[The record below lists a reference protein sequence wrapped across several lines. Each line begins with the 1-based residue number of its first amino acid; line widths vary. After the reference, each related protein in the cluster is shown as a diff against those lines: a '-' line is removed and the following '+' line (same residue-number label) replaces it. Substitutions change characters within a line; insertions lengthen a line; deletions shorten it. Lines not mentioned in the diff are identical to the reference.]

1 MKLKTNR
8 ILASAS
14 ELSASVDAG
23 ADMGVGIG
31 VDIGVNEDASASYI
45 ARCIQLAMV
54 MEVSAYPKPGNVD
67 RNHDYEDTRFEH
79 FLASAVS
86 IHPVMENAAK
96 SRTGVGSLIH
106 SAVRES
112 AKWQNGGN
120 THFGAFILL
129 VPLAMAAGDIVQKK
143 HEFSIE
149 ELILHAHEIVKR
161 TGTQDAIEFYKSFET
176 AKVRV
181 NPVDK
186 FDLQD
191 FGSLK
196 ALDENGTTLYD
207 LMEIS
212 KGYDLIADEWVNGFK
227 RCARCGETLITHMR
241 DFVEFDQ
248 SDQFDQSGQSV
259 ISKLDVNDAV
269 VYAFMKILSEN
280 RDTFI
285 RTKFDES
292 TADSVSR
299 RAKDILLKF
308 EQHEGDFDSVRLAVE
323 EFDDE
328 LLQKGI
334 NPGSTA
340 DIVIA
345 GLFIAFFGGIRF

>member
-1 MKLKTNR
+1 MNLSVKHS
-8 ILASAS
+8 IASGN
-14 ELSASVDAG
+14 EFNIDAP
-23 ADMGVGIG
+23 
-31 VDIGVNEDASASYI
+31 ASYI

-96 SRTGVGSLIH
+96 SKTGVGSLIH

-129 VPLAMAAGDIVQKK
+129 IPLAMAAGDILHKK
-143 HEFSIE
+143 HEFTIE
-149 ELILHAHEIVKR
+149 ELVSCAHDIVKK
-161 TGTQDAIEFYKSFET
+161 TNVQDAIEFYRSFET

-181 NPVDK
+181 NPVDE

-191 FGSLK
+191 SSSLGSL
-196 ALDENGTTLYD
+196 DEENTTLYD

-212 KGYDLIADEWVNGFK
+212 RSSDLIADEWVSGFK
-227 RCARCGETLITHMR
+227 RCANCGETIINFMGSTNK
-241 DFVEFDQ
+241 FGEP
-248 SDQFDQSGQSV
+248 
-259 ISKLDVNDAV
+259 KLDVNDVV
-269 VYAFMKILSEN
+269 VYAFLKILSEN

-285 RTKFDES
+285 QTKFDET
-292 TADSVSR
+292 TADYVSG
-299 RAKDILLKF
+299 RARDILLEFKP
-308 EQHEGDFDSVRLAVE
+308 QRSGFDAVRLAVE

-328 LLQKGI
+328 LLSKGI

-345 GLFIAFFGGIRF
+345 GLFIALLGGVRF

>member
-1 MKLKTNR
+1 MKLNTNR
-8 ILASAS
+8 FPAHVS
-14 ELSASVDAG
+14 EFSLDIDAG
-23 ADMGVGIG
+23 A
-31 VDIGVNEDASASYI
+31 SSSYI
-45 ARCIQLAMV
+45 ARCVQLAMV

-86 IHPVMENAAK
+86 VHPVMENAAK
-96 SRTGVGSLIH
+96 CKTGVGSLIH

-112 AKWQNGGN
+112 ANWQNGGN

-129 VPLAMAAGDIVQKK
+129 IPLAMAAGDILNKK
-143 HEFSIE
+143 HEFTIE
-149 ELILHAHEIVKR
+149 ELVSCAHEIVKG

-181 NPVDK
+181 NPVDE

-191 FGSLK
+191 SNSLK
-196 ALDENGTTLYD
+196 SLDEENTTLYD

-212 KGYDLIADEWVNGFK
+212 RGYDLIADEWVTGFK
-227 RCARCGETLITHMR
+227 RCAYCGEMIIAHMMDSR
-241 DFVEFDQ
+241 DLGQ
-248 SDQFDQSGQSV
+248 SDTFDRSV
-259 ISKLDVNDAV
+259 RSRLDVNDAV
-269 VYAFMKILSEN
+269 VYAFMKTLSEN

-285 RTKFDES
+285 QTKFDES
-292 TADSVSR
+292 TADYVSG
-299 RAKDILLKF
+299 RARDILLKF
-308 EQHEGDFDSVRLAVE
+308 EQHEVDFDSVRLAVE

-328 LLQKGI
+328 LLSKGI

-345 GLFIAFFGGIRF
+345 GLFIALLGGVRF

>member
-1 MKLKTNR
+1 MNLSVKHS
-8 ILASAS
+8 IASGN
-14 ELSASVDAG
+14 EFNIDA
-23 ADMGVGIG
+23 A
-31 VDIGVNEDASASYI
+31 ASYI

-96 SRTGVGSLIH
+96 SKTGVGSLIH

-129 VPLAMAAGDIVQKK
+129 IPLAMAAGDILHKK
-143 HEFSIE
+143 HEFTIE
-149 ELILHAHEIVKR
+149 ELVSCAHDIVKK
-161 TGTQDAIEFYKSFET
+161 TNVQDAIEFYRSFET

-181 NPVDK
+181 NPVDE

-191 FGSLK
+191 SSSLGSL
-196 ALDENGTTLYD
+196 DEENTTLYD

-212 KGYDLIADEWVNGFK
+212 RSYDLIADEWVSGFK
-227 RCARCGETLITHMR
+227 RCANCGETIINFMGSINK
-241 DFVEFDQ
+241 FGEP
-248 SDQFDQSGQSV
+248 
-259 ISKLDVNDAV
+259 KLDVNDVV
-269 VYAFMKILSEN
+269 VYAFLKILSEN

-285 RTKFDES
+285 QTKFDET
-292 TADSVSR
+292 TADYVSG
-299 RAKDILLKF
+299 RARDILLEFKPQRSGF
-308 EQHEGDFDSVRLAVE
+308 NTVRLAVE

-328 LLQKGI
+328 LLSKGI

-345 GLFIAFFGGIRF
+345 GLFIALLGGVRF

>member
-1 MKLKTNR
+1 MNLSVKHS
-8 ILASAS
+8 IASGN
-14 ELSASVDAG
+14 EFNIDA
-23 ADMGVGIG
+23 A
-31 VDIGVNEDASASYI
+31 ASYI

-96 SRTGVGSLIH
+96 SKTGVGSLIH

-112 AKWQNGGN
+112 ARWQNGGN

-129 VPLAMAAGDIVQKK
+129 VPLAMAAGDILHKK
-143 HEFSIE
+143 HEFTIE
-149 ELILHAHEIVKR
+149 ELVSCAHDIVKK
-161 TGTQDAIEFYKSFET
+161 TNVQDAIEFYRSFET

-181 NPVDK
+181 NPVDE

-191 FGSLK
+191 SSSLGSL
-196 ALDENGTTLYD
+196 DEENTTLYD

-212 KGYDLIADEWVNGFK
+212 RSYDLIADEWVSGFE
-227 RCARCGETLITHMR
+227 RCANCGETIINFMGSTNK
-241 DFVEFDQ
+241 FGEP
-248 SDQFDQSGQSV
+248 
-259 ISKLDVNDAV
+259 KLDVNDVV
-269 VYAFMKILSEN
+269 VYAFLKILSEN

-285 RTKFDES
+285 QTKFDET
-292 TADSVSR
+292 TADYVSG
-299 RAKDILLKF
+299 RARDILLEFKP
-308 EQHEGDFDSVRLAVE
+308 QRSGFDAVRLAVE

-328 LLQKGI
+328 LLSKGI

-345 GLFIAFFGGIRF
+345 GLFIALLGGVRF

>member
-1 MKLKTNR
+1 MNLSVKHS
-8 ILASAS
+8 IASGN
-14 ELSASVDAG
+14 EFNIDA
-23 ADMGVGIG
+23 A
-31 VDIGVNEDASASYI
+31 ASYI

-96 SRTGVGSLIH
+96 SKTGVGSLIH

-143 HEFSIE
+143 HEFTIE
-149 ELILHAHEIVKR
+149 ELVSCAHEIVKG
-161 TGTQDAIEFYKSFET
+161 TDTQDAIEFYKSFET

-181 NPVDK
+181 NPVDE

-191 FGSLK
+191 FGSLR

-212 KGYDLIADEWVNGFK
+212 RDYDLIANEWVNGFK
-227 RCARCGETLITHMR
+227 RCAHCGETLITHMR
-241 DFVEFDQ
+241 DFGEFG
-248 SDQFDQSGQSV
+248 QSGQSAR
-259 ISKLDVNDAV
+259 SKLDVNDAV

-285 RTKFDES
+285 QTKFDES
-292 TADSVSR
+292 TADYVSG
-299 RAKDILLKF
+299 RARDILLKF
-308 EQHEGDFDSVRLAVE
+308 EQHEVDFESVRLAVE

-345 GLFIAFFGGIRF
+345 GLFIAFFGGVRF

>member
-1 MKLKTNR
+1 MNLSVKHS
-8 ILASAS
+8 IASGN
-14 ELSASVDAG
+14 EFNIDA
-23 ADMGVGIG
+23 A
-31 VDIGVNEDASASYI
+31 ASYI

-96 SRTGVGSLIH
+96 SKTGVGSLIH

-129 VPLAMAAGDIVQKK
+129 IPLAMAAGDILHKK
-143 HEFSIE
+143 HEFTIE
-149 ELILHAHEIVKR
+149 ELVSCAHDIVKK
-161 TGTQDAIEFYKSFET
+161 TNVQDAIEFYRSFET

-181 NPVDK
+181 NPVDE

-191 FGSLK
+191 SSSLGSL
-196 ALDENGTTLYD
+196 DEENTTLYD

-212 KGYDLIADEWVNGFK
+212 RSYDLIADEWVSGFE
-227 RCARCGETLITHMR
+227 RCANCGETIINFMGSTNK
-241 DFVEFDQ
+241 FGEP
-248 SDQFDQSGQSV
+248 
-259 ISKLDVNDAV
+259 KLDVNDVV
-269 VYAFMKILSEN
+269 VYAFLKILSEN

-285 RTKFDES
+285 QTKFDET
-292 TADSVSR
+292 TADYVSG
-299 RAKDILLKF
+299 RARDILLEFKP
-308 EQHEGDFDSVRLAVE
+308 QRSGFDAVRLAVE

-328 LLQKGI
+328 LLSKGI

-345 GLFIAFFGGIRF
+345 GLFIALLGGVRF

>member
-1 MKLKTNR
+1 MNLSVKHS
-8 ILASAS
+8 IASGN
-14 ELSASVDAG
+14 EFNIDA
-23 ADMGVGIG
+23 A
-31 VDIGVNEDASASYI
+31 ASYI

-96 SRTGVGSLIH
+96 SKTGVGSLIH

-112 AKWQNGGN
+112 AKWHNGGN

-129 VPLAMAAGDIVQKK
+129 VPLAMAAGDILHKK
-143 HEFSIE
+143 HEFTIE
-149 ELILHAHEIVKR
+149 ELVSCAHDIVKK
-161 TGTQDAIEFYKSFET
+161 TNVQDAIEFYRSFET

-181 NPVDK
+181 NPVDE

-191 FGSLK
+191 SSSLGSL
-196 ALDENGTTLYD
+196 DEENTTLYD

-212 KGYDLIADEWVNGFK
+212 RSYDLIADEWVSGFE
-227 RCARCGETLITHMR
+227 RCANCGETIINFMGSTNK
-241 DFVEFDQ
+241 FGEP
-248 SDQFDQSGQSV
+248 
-259 ISKLDVNDAV
+259 KLDVNDVV
-269 VYAFMKILSEN
+269 VYAFLKILSEN

-285 RTKFDES
+285 QTKFDET
-292 TADSVSR
+292 TADYVSG
-299 RAKDILLKF
+299 RARDILLEFKP
-308 EQHEGDFDSVRLAVE
+308 QRSGFDAVRLAVE

-328 LLQKGI
+328 LLSKGI

-345 GLFIAFFGGIRF
+345 GLFIALLGGVRF

>member
-1 MKLKTNR
+1 MNLSVKHS
-8 ILASAS
+8 IASGN
-14 ELSASVDAG
+14 EFNIDA
-23 ADMGVGIG
+23 A
-31 VDIGVNEDASASYI
+31 ASYI

-96 SRTGVGSLIH
+96 SKAGVGSLIH

-129 VPLAMAAGDIVQKK
+129 VPLAMAAGDILHKK
-143 HEFSIE
+143 HEFTIE
-149 ELILHAHEIVKR
+149 ELVSCAHDIVKK
-161 TGTQDAIEFYKSFET
+161 TNVQDAIEFYRSFET

-181 NPVDK
+181 NPVDE

-191 FGSLK
+191 SSSLGSL
-196 ALDENGTTLYD
+196 DEENTTLYD

-212 KGYDLIADEWVNGFK
+212 RSYDLIADEWVSGFK
-227 RCARCGETLITHMR
+227 RCANCGETIINFMGSTNK
-241 DFVEFDQ
+241 FGEP
-248 SDQFDQSGQSV
+248 
-259 ISKLDVNDAV
+259 KLDVNDVV
-269 VYAFMKILSEN
+269 VYAFLKILSEN

-285 RTKFDES
+285 QTKFDET
-292 TADSVSR
+292 TADYVSG
-299 RAKDILLKF
+299 RARDILLEFKP
-308 EQHEGDFDSVRLAVE
+308 QRSGFDAVRLAVE

-328 LLQKGI
+328 LLSKGI

-345 GLFIAFFGGIRF
+345 GLFIALLGGVRF

>member
-1 MKLKTNR
+1 MNLSVKHS
-8 ILASAS
+8 IASGN
-14 ELSASVDAG
+14 EFNIDA
-23 ADMGVGIG
+23 A
-31 VDIGVNEDASASYI
+31 ASYI

-96 SRTGVGSLIH
+96 SKAGVGSLIH

-112 AKWQNGGN
+112 ARWQNGGN

-129 VPLAMAAGDIVQKK
+129 VPLAMAAGDILHKK
-143 HEFSIE
+143 HEFTIE
-149 ELILHAHEIVKR
+149 ELVSCAHDIVKK
-161 TGTQDAIEFYKSFET
+161 TNVQDAIEFYRSFET

-181 NPVDK
+181 NPVDE

-191 FGSLK
+191 SSSLGSL
-196 ALDENGTTLYD
+196 DEENTTLYD

-212 KGYDLIADEWVNGFK
+212 RSYDLIADEWVSGFE
-227 RCARCGETLITHMR
+227 RCANCGETIINFMGSTNK
-241 DFVEFDQ
+241 FGEP
-248 SDQFDQSGQSV
+248 
-259 ISKLDVNDAV
+259 KLDVNDVV
-269 VYAFMKILSEN
+269 VYAFLKILSEN

-285 RTKFDES
+285 QTKFDET
-292 TADSVSR
+292 TADYVSG
-299 RAKDILLKF
+299 RARDILLEFKPQRSGF
-308 EQHEGDFDSVRLAVE
+308 NTVRLAVE

-328 LLQKGI
+328 LLSKGI

-345 GLFIAFFGGIRF
+345 GLFIALLGGVRF

>member
-8 ILASAS
+8 YLVSLS
-14 ELSASVDAG
+14 ELNLNANG
-23 ADMGVGIG
+23 
-31 VDIGVNEDASASYI
+31 DASASYI
-45 ARCIQLAMV
+45 ARCVQLAMV

-96 SRTGVGSLIH
+96 SQTGVGSLIH

-129 VPLAMAAGDIVQKK
+129 VPLAMAAGVIVQKE
-143 HEFSIE
+143 HEFTIE
-149 ELILHAHEIVKR
+149 ELVSRAHEIVKG
-161 TGTQDAIEFYKSFET
+161 TDTQDAIEFYKSFET

-181 NPVDK
+181 NPVDE

-196 ALDENGTTLYD
+196 TLDENGTTLYD

-212 KGYDLIADEWVNGFK
+212 RSYDLIANEWVNGFQ
-227 RCARCGETLITHMR
+227 RCANYGKTLIMHMV
-241 DFVEFDQ
+241 DFGELGQ
-248 SDQFDQSGQSV
+248 SDKSV
-259 ISKLDVNDAV
+259 RSKLDINDAV
-269 VYAFMKILSEN
+269 VYTFMKILSEN

-285 RTKFDES
+285 QTKFDEL
-292 TADSVSR
+292 TADYVSG
-299 RAKDILLKF
+299 RARDILLKL
-308 EQHEGDFDSVRLAVE
+308 EQHKMDFDSVRLAVE

-345 GLFIAFFGGIRF
+345 GLFIAFLGGARF

>member
-1 MKLKTNR
+1 MNVRLKR
-8 ILASAS
+8 PLASGYKS
-14 ELSASVDAG
+14 NSYTF
-23 ADMGVGIG
+23 
-31 VDIGVNEDASASYI
+31 ASYI

-54 MEVSAYPKPGNVD
+54 MEVSAHPKPGNVD
-67 RNHDYEDTRFEH
+67 RTHDYEDTRFEH

-86 IHPVMENAAK
+86 IYPVMENAANSK
-96 SRTGVGSLIH
+96 SNGGSPGVGSLIH

-129 VPLAMAAGDIVQKK
+129 VPLAMAAGNIFQKK
-143 HEFSIE
+143 HEFTIE
-149 ELILHAHEIVKR
+149 ELVSCAHDIVKK
-161 TGTQDAIEFYKSFET
+161 TNVQDAIEFYKSFET

-181 NPVDK
+181 NPVDE

-191 FGSLK
+191 SSSLGSL
-196 ALDENGTTLYD
+196 DEENTTLYD

-212 KGYDLIADEWVNGFK
+212 RTYDLIADEWVSGFE
-227 RCARCGETLITHMR
+227 RCANCGETIIKCMEWTN
-241 DFVEFDQ
+241 E
-248 SDQFDQSGQSV
+248 SDKFGEP
-259 ISKLDVNDAV
+259 KLDVNDVV
-269 VYAFMKILSEN
+269 VYAFLKILSEN

-285 RTKFDES
+285 QTKFDET
-292 TADSVSR
+292 TADYVSG
-299 RAKDILLKF
+299 RARDILLEFKPQRSGF
-308 EQHEGDFDSVRLAVE
+308 NAVRLAVE

-328 LLQKGI
+328 LLSKGI

-345 GLFIAFFGGIRF
+345 GLFIALLGGVRF

>member
-1 MKLKTNR
+1 MNLSVKHS
-8 ILASAS
+8 IASGN
-14 ELSASVDAG
+14 EFNIDA
-23 ADMGVGIG
+23 A
-31 VDIGVNEDASASYI
+31 ASYI

-96 SRTGVGSLIH
+96 SKTGVGSLIH
-106 SAVRES
+106 SAVCES

-129 VPLAMAAGDIVQKK
+129 VPLAMAAGDILHKK
-143 HEFSIE
+143 HEFTIE
-149 ELILHAHEIVKR
+149 ELVSCAHDIVKK
-161 TGTQDAIEFYKSFET
+161 TNVQDAIEFYRSFET

-181 NPVDK
+181 NPVDE

-191 FGSLK
+191 SSSLG
-196 ALDENGTTLYD
+196 ALDEENTTLYD

-212 KGYDLIADEWVNGFK
+212 RSYDLIADEWVSGFE
-227 RCARCGETLITHMR
+227 RCANCGETIINFMGSTNK
-241 DFVEFDQ
+241 FGEP
-248 SDQFDQSGQSV
+248 
-259 ISKLDVNDAV
+259 KLDVNDVV
-269 VYAFMKILSEN
+269 VYAFLKILSEN

-285 RTKFDES
+285 QTKFDET
-292 TADSVSR
+292 TADYVSG
-299 RAKDILLKF
+299 RARDILLEFKP
-308 EQHEGDFDSVRLAVE
+308 QRTGFDAVRLAVE

-328 LLQKGI
+328 LLSKGI

-345 GLFIAFFGGIRF
+345 GLFIALLGGVRF

>member
-1 MKLKTNR
+1 MLKFQSMKLKTNR
-8 ILASAS
+8 LLASVS
-14 ELSASVDAG
+14 ELSV
-23 ADMGVGIG
+23 GV
-31 VDIGVNEDASASYI
+31 DASASYI

-96 SRTGVGSLIH
+96 SKTGVGSLIH

-129 VPLAMAAGDIVQKK
+129 IPLAMAAGDILHKK
-143 HEFSIE
+143 HEFTIE
-149 ELILHAHEIVKR
+149 ELVSCAHDIVKK
-161 TGTQDAIEFYKSFET
+161 TNVQDAIEFYRSFET

-191 FGSLK
+191 SSSLGSL
-196 ALDENGTTLYD
+196 DEENTTLYD

-212 KGYDLIADEWVNGFK
+212 RSYDLIADEWVSGFE
-227 RCARCGETLITHMR
+227 RCANCGETIINFMGSTNK
-241 DFVEFDQ
+241 FGEP
-248 SDQFDQSGQSV
+248 
-259 ISKLDVNDAV
+259 KLDVNDVV
-269 VYAFMKILSEN
+269 VYAFLKILSEN

-285 RTKFDES
+285 QTKFDET
-292 TADSVSR
+292 TADYVSG
-299 RAKDILLKF
+299 RARDILLEFKP
-308 EQHEGDFDSVRLAVE
+308 QRSGFDAVRLAVE

-328 LLQKGI
+328 LLSKGI

-345 GLFIAFFGGIRF
+345 GLFIALLGGIRF

>member
-1 MKLKTNR
+1 MNLSVKHS
-8 ILASAS
+8 IASGN
-14 ELSASVDAG
+14 EFNIDA
-23 ADMGVGIG
+23 A
-31 VDIGVNEDASASYI
+31 ASYI

-96 SRTGVGSLIH
+96 SKTGVGSLIH

-129 VPLAMAAGDIVQKK
+129 VPLAMAAGDILHKK
-143 HEFSIE
+143 HEFTIE
-149 ELILHAHEIVKR
+149 ELVSCAHDIVKK
-161 TGTQDAIEFYKSFET
+161 TNVQDAIEFYRSFET

-181 NPVDK
+181 NPVDE

-191 FGSLK
+191 SSSLGSL
-196 ALDENGTTLYD
+196 DEENTTLYD

-212 KGYDLIADEWVNGFK
+212 RSYDLIADEWVSGFK
-227 RCARCGETLITHMR
+227 RCANCGETIINFMGSTNK
-241 DFVEFDQ
+241 FGEP
-248 SDQFDQSGQSV
+248 
-259 ISKLDVNDAV
+259 KLDVNDVV
-269 VYAFMKILSEN
+269 VYAFLKILSEN

-285 RTKFDES
+285 QTKFDET
-292 TADSVSR
+292 TADYVSG
-299 RAKDILLKF
+299 RARDILLEFKP
-308 EQHEGDFDSVRLAVE
+308 QRSGFDAVRLAVE

-328 LLQKGI
+328 LLSKGI

-345 GLFIAFFGGIRF
+345 GLFIALLGGVRF

>member
-8 ILASAS
+8 LLASVS
-14 ELSASVDAG
+14 ELSV
-23 ADMGVGIG
+23 GV
-31 VDIGVNEDASASYI
+31 DASASYI

-96 SRTGVGSLIH
+96 SKTGVGSLIH

-129 VPLAMAAGDIVQKK
+129 IPLAMAAGDILHKK
-143 HEFSIE
+143 HEFTIE
-149 ELILHAHEIVKR
+149 ELVSCAHDIVKK
-161 TGTQDAIEFYKSFET
+161 TNVQDAIEFYRSFET

-191 FGSLK
+191 SSSLGSL
-196 ALDENGTTLYD
+196 DEENTTLYD

-212 KGYDLIADEWVNGFK
+212 RSYDLIADEWVSGFE
-227 RCARCGETLITHMR
+227 RCANCGETIINFMGSTNK
-241 DFVEFDQ
+241 FGEP
-248 SDQFDQSGQSV
+248 
-259 ISKLDVNDAV
+259 KLDVNDVV
-269 VYAFMKILSEN
+269 VYAFLKILSEN

-285 RTKFDES
+285 QTKFDET
-292 TADSVSR
+292 TADYVSG
-299 RAKDILLKF
+299 RARDILLEFKP
-308 EQHEGDFDSVRLAVE
+308 QRSGFDAVRLAVE

-328 LLQKGI
+328 LLSKGI

-345 GLFIAFFGGIRF
+345 GLFIALLGGVRF

>member
-1 MKLKTNR
+1 MNLSVKHS
-8 ILASAS
+8 IASGN
-14 ELSASVDAG
+14 EFNIDAP
-23 ADMGVGIG
+23 
-31 VDIGVNEDASASYI
+31 ASYI

-96 SRTGVGSLIH
+96 SKTGVGSLIH

-129 VPLAMAAGDIVQKK
+129 VPLAMAAGDILHKK
-143 HEFSIE
+143 HEFTIE
-149 ELILHAHEIVKR
+149 ELVSCAHDIVKK
-161 TGTQDAIEFYKSFET
+161 TNVQDAIEFYRSFET

-181 NPVDK
+181 NPVDE

-191 FGSLK
+191 SSSLGSL
-196 ALDENGTTLYD
+196 DEKNTTLYD

-212 KGYDLIADEWVNGFK
+212 RGYDLIADEWVSGFE
-227 RCARCGETLITHMR
+227 RCANCGKMIIRCLGADKR
-241 DFVEFDQ
+241 
-248 SDQFDQSGQSV
+248 GG
-259 ISKLDVNDAV
+259 SKLDVNDAV
-269 VYAFMKILSEN
+269 VYAFMKTLSEN

-285 RTKFDES
+285 QTKFDET
-292 TADSVSR
+292 TADYVSG
-299 RAKDILLKF
+299 RARDILLEFKP
-308 EQHEGDFDSVRLAVE
+308 QRSGFDAVRLAVE

-328 LLQKGI
+328 LLSKGI

-345 GLFIAFFGGIRF
+345 GLFIALLGGVRF

>member
-8 ILASAS
+8 HLAS
-14 ELSASVDAG
+14 ELNLNVNGDA
-23 ADMGVGIG
+23 
-31 VDIGVNEDASASYI
+31 NASASYI
-45 ARCIQLAMV
+45 ARCVQLAMV

-96 SRTGVGSLIH
+96 SKTGVGSLIH

-129 VPLAMAAGDIVQKK
+129 IPLAMAAGDILHKK
-143 HEFSIE
+143 HEFTIE
-149 ELILHAHEIVKR
+149 ELVSCAHDIVKK
-161 TGTQDAIEFYKSFET
+161 TNVQDAIEFYRSFET

-181 NPVDK
+181 NPVDE

-191 FGSLK
+191 SSSLGSL
-196 ALDENGTTLYD
+196 DEENTTLYD

-212 KGYDLIADEWVNGFK
+212 RTYDLIADEWVSGFE
-227 RCARCGETLITHMR
+227 RCANCGETIIKCMEWTN
-241 DFVEFDQ
+241 E
-248 SDQFDQSGQSV
+248 SDKFGEP
-259 ISKLDVNDAV
+259 KLDVNDVV
-269 VYAFMKILSEN
+269 VYAFLKILSEN

-285 RTKFDES
+285 QTKFDET
-292 TADSVSR
+292 TADYVSG
-299 RAKDILLKF
+299 RARDILLEFKPQRSGF
-308 EQHEGDFDSVRLAVE
+308 NAVRLAVE

-328 LLQKGI
+328 LLSKGI

-345 GLFIAFFGGIRF
+345 GLFIALLGGVRF

>member
-1 MKLKTNR
+1 MNLSVKHS
-8 ILASAS
+8 IASGN
-14 ELSASVDAG
+14 EFNIDA
-23 ADMGVGIG
+23 A
-31 VDIGVNEDASASYI
+31 ASYI

-96 SRTGVGSLIH
+96 SKTGVGSLIH

-129 VPLAMAAGDIVQKK
+129 VPLAMAAGDILHKK
-143 HEFSIE
+143 HEFTIE
-149 ELILHAHEIVKR
+149 ELVSCAHDIVKK
-161 TGTQDAIEFYKSFET
+161 TNVQDAIEFYRSFET

-191 FGSLK
+191 SSSLGSL
-196 ALDENGTTLYD
+196 DEENTTLYD

-212 KGYDLIADEWVNGFK
+212 RSYDLIADEWVSGFE
-227 RCARCGETLITHMR
+227 RCANCGETIINFMGSTNK
-241 DFVEFDQ
+241 FGEP
-248 SDQFDQSGQSV
+248 
-259 ISKLDVNDAV
+259 KLDVNDVV
-269 VYAFMKILSEN
+269 VYAFLKILSEN

-285 RTKFDES
+285 QTKFDET
-292 TADSVSR
+292 TADYVSG
-299 RAKDILLKF
+299 RARDILLEFKP
-308 EQHEGDFDSVRLAVE
+308 QRSGFDAVRLAVE

-328 LLQKGI
+328 LLSKGI

-345 GLFIAFFGGIRF
+345 GLFIALLGGVRF

>member
-1 MKLKTNR
+1 MNLSVKHS
-8 ILASAS
+8 IASGN
-14 ELSASVDAG
+14 EFNIDA
-23 ADMGVGIG
+23 A
-31 VDIGVNEDASASYI
+31 ASYI

-96 SRTGVGSLIH
+96 SKTGVGSLIH

-120 THFGAFILL
+120 THFGAFIIL
-129 VPLAMAAGDIVQKK
+129 VPLAMAAGEIVQKK
-143 HEFSIE
+143 HEFTIE
-149 ELILHAHEIVKR
+149 ELVSCAHEIVKR
-161 TGTQDAIEFYKSFET
+161 TDTQDAIEFYKSFET

-181 NPVDK
+181 NPVDE
-186 FDLQD
+186 FDLQNLD
-191 FGSLK
+191 SLK
-196 ALDENGTTLYD
+196 ALDKNGTTLYD

-212 KGYDLIADEWVNGFK
+212 RDYDLIANEWVNGFK
-227 RCARCGETLITHMR
+227 RCAHCGETLITHIR
-241 DFVEFDQ
+241 DFGE
-248 SDQFDQSGQSV
+248 SGQSGQSSQSSQSV

-269 VYAFMKILSEN
+269 VYTFMKILSEN

-285 RTKFDES
+285 QTKFDES

-299 RAKDILLKF
+299 RARDILLKF
-308 EQHEGDFDSVRLAVE
+308 EQDGADFDSVRLAVE

-345 GLFIAFFGGIRF
+345 GLFIAFFGGVRF

>member
-1 MKLKTNR
+1 MNLSVKHS
-8 ILASAS
+8 IASGN
-14 ELSASVDAG
+14 EFNIDA
-23 ADMGVGIG
+23 A
-31 VDIGVNEDASASYI
+31 ASYI

-96 SRTGVGSLIH
+96 SKTGVGSLIH

-129 VPLAMAAGDIVQKK
+129 VPLAMAAGDILHKK
-143 HEFSIE
+143 HEFTIE
-149 ELILHAHEIVKR
+149 ELVSCAHDIVKK
-161 TGTQDAIEFYKSFET
+161 TNVQDAIEFYKSFET

-181 NPVDK
+181 NPVDE

-191 FGSLK
+191 SSSLGSL
-196 ALDENGTTLYD
+196 DEENTTLYD

-212 KGYDLIADEWVNGFK
+212 RSYDLIADEWVSGFE
-227 RCARCGETLITHMR
+227 RCANCGETIINFMGSTNK
-241 DFVEFDQ
+241 FGEP
-248 SDQFDQSGQSV
+248 
-259 ISKLDVNDAV
+259 KLDVNDVV
-269 VYAFMKILSEN
+269 VYAFLKILSEN

-285 RTKFDES
+285 QTKFDET
-292 TADSVSR
+292 TADYVSG
-299 RAKDILLKF
+299 RARDILLEFKP
-308 EQHEGDFDSVRLAVE
+308 QRSGFDAVRLAVE

-328 LLQKGI
+328 LLSKGI

-345 GLFIAFFGGIRF
+345 GLFIALLGGVRF

>member
-1 MKLKTNR
+1 MNLSVKHS
-8 ILASAS
+8 IASGN
-14 ELSASVDAG
+14 EFNIDA
-23 ADMGVGIG
+23 A
-31 VDIGVNEDASASYI
+31 ASYI

-96 SRTGVGSLIH
+96 SKTGVGSLIH

-129 VPLAMAAGDIVQKK
+129 IPLAMAAGDILHKK
-143 HEFSIE
+143 HEFTIE
-149 ELILHAHEIVKR
+149 ELVSCAHDIVKK
-161 TGTQDAIEFYKSFET
+161 TNVQDAIEFYRSFET

-191 FGSLK
+191 SSSLGSL
-196 ALDENGTTLYD
+196 DEENTTLYD

-212 KGYDLIADEWVNGFK
+212 RSYDLIADEWVSGFE
-227 RCARCGETLITHMR
+227 RCANCGETIINFMGSTNK
-241 DFVEFDQ
+241 FGEP
-248 SDQFDQSGQSV
+248 
-259 ISKLDVNDAV
+259 KLDVNDVV
-269 VYAFMKILSEN
+269 VYAFLKILSEN

-285 RTKFDES
+285 QTKFDET
-292 TADSVSR
+292 TADYVSG
-299 RAKDILLKF
+299 RARDILLEFKP
-308 EQHEGDFDSVRLAVE
+308 QRSGFDAVRLAVE

-328 LLQKGI
+328 LLSKGI

-345 GLFIAFFGGIRF
+345 GLFIALLGGVRF

>member
-1 MKLKTNR
+1 MNLSVKHS
-8 ILASAS
+8 IASGN
-14 ELSASVDAG
+14 EFNIDA
-23 ADMGVGIG
+23 A
-31 VDIGVNEDASASYI
+31 ASYI

-96 SRTGVGSLIH
+96 SKTGVGSLIH

-129 VPLAMAAGDIVQKK
+129 IPLAMAAGDILHKK
-143 HEFSIE
+143 HEFTIE
-149 ELILHAHEIVKR
+149 ELVSCAHDIVKK
-161 TGTQDAIEFYKSFET
+161 TNVQDAIEFYRSFET

-191 FGSLK
+191 SSSLGSL
-196 ALDENGTTLYD
+196 DEENTTLYD

-212 KGYDLIADEWVNGFK
+212 RSYDLIADEWVSGFK
-227 RCARCGETLITHMR
+227 RCANCGETIINFMGSTNK
-241 DFVEFDQ
+241 FGEP
-248 SDQFDQSGQSV
+248 
-259 ISKLDVNDAV
+259 KLDVNDVV
-269 VYAFMKILSEN
+269 VYAFLKILSEN

-285 RTKFDES
+285 QTKFDET
-292 TADSVSR
+292 TADYVSG
-299 RAKDILLKF
+299 RARDILLEFKP
-308 EQHEGDFDSVRLAVE
+308 QRSGFDAVRLAVE

-328 LLQKGI
+328 LLSKGI

-345 GLFIAFFGGIRF
+345 GLFIALLGGVRF

>member
-1 MKLKTNR
+1 MKLNTNSL
-8 ILASAS
+8 LASVS
-14 ELSASVDAG
+14 ELSV
-23 ADMGVGIG
+23 G
-31 VDIGVNEDASASYI
+31 VDISVDVDASASYI

-96 SRTGVGSLIH
+96 SKTGVGSFIH
-106 SAVRES
+106 NAVRES

-143 HEFSIE
+143 HEFTIE
-149 ELILHAHEIVKR
+149 ELVSCAHEIVKG
-161 TGTQDAIEFYKSFET
+161 TNTQDAIEFYKSFET

-181 NPVDK
+181 NPVDE

-191 FGSLK
+191 LGSLR

-212 KGYDLIADEWVNGFK
+212 RDYDLIANEWVNGFK
-227 RCARCGETLITHMR
+227 RCANCGEMLITHLR
-241 DFVEFDQ
+241 DFVESGQFGQ
-248 SDQFDQSGQSV
+248 SDQLSQSGQSSQSSQSV

-285 RTKFDES
+285 QTKFDES

-299 RAKDILLKF
+299 RARDILLKF
-308 EQHEGDFDSVRLAVE
+308 EQHEMDFDSVRLAVE

-345 GLFIAFFGGIRF
+345 GLFIAFFGGVRF

>member
-1 MKLKTNR
+1 MNLSVKHS
-8 ILASAS
+8 IASGN
-14 ELSASVDAG
+14 EFNIDA
-23 ADMGVGIG
+23 A
-31 VDIGVNEDASASYI
+31 ASYI

-96 SRTGVGSLIH
+96 SKTGVGSLIH

-129 VPLAMAAGDIVQKK
+129 VPLAMAAGDILHKK
-143 HEFSIE
+143 HEFTIE
-149 ELILHAHEIVKR
+149 ELVSCAHDIVKK
-161 TGTQDAIEFYKSFET
+161 TNVQDAIEFYRSFET

-181 NPVDK
+181 NPVDE

-191 FGSLK
+191 SSSLGSL
-196 ALDENGTTLYD
+196 DEENTTLYD

-212 KGYDLIADEWVNGFK
+212 RSYDLIADEWVSGFE
-227 RCARCGETLITHMR
+227 RCANCGETIINFMGSTNK
-241 DFVEFDQ
+241 FGEP
-248 SDQFDQSGQSV
+248 
-259 ISKLDVNDAV
+259 KLDVNDVV
-269 VYAFMKILSEN
+269 VYAFLKILSEN

-285 RTKFDES
+285 QTKFDET
-292 TADSVSR
+292 TADYVSG
-299 RAKDILLKF
+299 RARDILLEFKP
-308 EQHEGDFDSVRLAVE
+308 QRTGFDAVRLAVE

-328 LLQKGI
+328 LLSKGI

-345 GLFIAFFGGIRF
+345 GLFIALLGGVRF

>member
-1 MKLKTNR
+1 MNLSVKHS
-8 ILASAS
+8 IASGN
-14 ELSASVDAG
+14 EFNIDA
-23 ADMGVGIG
+23 A
-31 VDIGVNEDASASYI
+31 ASYI

-96 SRTGVGSLIH
+96 SKTGVGSLIH

-129 VPLAMAAGDIVQKK
+129 IPLAMAAGDILHKK
-143 HEFSIE
+143 HEFTIE
-149 ELILHAHEIVKR
+149 ELVSCAHDIVKK
-161 TGTQDAIEFYKSFET
+161 TNVQDAIEFYRSFET

-181 NPVDK
+181 NPVDE

-191 FGSLK
+191 SSSLGSL
-196 ALDENGTTLYD
+196 DEENTTLYD

-212 KGYDLIADEWVNGFK
+212 RSYDLIADEWVSGFK
-227 RCARCGETLITHMR
+227 RCANCGETIINFMGSTNK
-241 DFVEFDQ
+241 FGEP
-248 SDQFDQSGQSV
+248 
-259 ISKLDVNDAV
+259 KLDVNDVV
-269 VYAFMKILSEN
+269 VYAFLKILSEN

-285 RTKFDES
+285 QTKFDET
-292 TADSVSR
+292 TADYVSG
-299 RAKDILLKF
+299 RARDILLEFKP
-308 EQHEGDFDSVRLAVE
+308 QRSGFDAVRLAVE

-328 LLQKGI
+328 LLSKGI

-345 GLFIAFFGGIRF
+345 GLFIALLGGVRF

>member
-1 MKLKTNR
+1 MNLSVKHS
-8 ILASAS
+8 IASGN
-14 ELSASVDAG
+14 EFNIDA
-23 ADMGVGIG
+23 A
-31 VDIGVNEDASASYI
+31 ASYI

-96 SRTGVGSLIH
+96 SKAGVGSLIH

-129 VPLAMAAGDIVQKK
+129 VPLAMAAGDILHKK
-143 HEFSIE
+143 HEFTIE
-149 ELILHAHEIVKR
+149 ELVSCAHDIVKK
-161 TGTQDAIEFYKSFET
+161 TNVQDAIEFYRSFET

-181 NPVDK
+181 NPVDE

-191 FGSLK
+191 SSSLGSL
-196 ALDENGTTLYD
+196 DEENTTLYD

-212 KGYDLIADEWVNGFK
+212 RSYDLIADEWVSGFE
-227 RCARCGETLITHMR
+227 RCANCGETIINFMGSTNK
-241 DFVEFDQ
+241 FGEP
-248 SDQFDQSGQSV
+248 
-259 ISKLDVNDAV
+259 KLDVNDVV
-269 VYAFMKILSEN
+269 VYAFLKILSEN

-285 RTKFDES
+285 QTKFDET
-292 TADSVSR
+292 TADYVSG
-299 RAKDILLKF
+299 RARDILLEFKP
-308 EQHEGDFDSVRLAVE
+308 QRSGFDAVRLAVE

-328 LLQKGI
+328 LLSKGI

-345 GLFIAFFGGIRF
+345 GLFIALLGGVRF

>member
-1 MKLKTNR
+1 MNLSVKHS
-8 ILASAS
+8 IASGN
-14 ELSASVDAG
+14 EFNIDA
-23 ADMGVGIG
+23 A
-31 VDIGVNEDASASYI
+31 ASYI

-96 SRTGVGSLIH
+96 SKTGVGSLIH

-129 VPLAMAAGDIVQKK
+129 VPLAMAAGDILHKK
-143 HEFSIE
+143 HEFTIE
-149 ELILHAHEIVKR
+149 ELVSCAHDIVKK
-161 TGTQDAIEFYKSFET
+161 TNVQDAIEFYRSFET

-181 NPVDK
+181 NPVDE

-191 FGSLK
+191 SSSLGSL
-196 ALDENGTTLYD
+196 DEENTTLYD

-212 KGYDLIADEWVNGFK
+212 RSYDLIADEWVSGFE
-227 RCARCGETLITHMR
+227 RCANCGETIINFMGSTNK
-241 DFVEFDQ
+241 FGEP
-248 SDQFDQSGQSV
+248 
-259 ISKLDVNDAV
+259 KLDVNDVV
-269 VYAFMKILSEN
+269 VYAFLKILSEN

-285 RTKFDES
+285 QTKFDET
-292 TADSVSR
+292 TADYVSG
-299 RAKDILLKF
+299 RARDILLEFKP
-308 EQHEGDFDSVRLAVE
+308 QRSGFDAVRLAVE

-328 LLQKGI
+328 LLSKGI

-345 GLFIAFFGGIRF
+345 GLFIALLGGVRF